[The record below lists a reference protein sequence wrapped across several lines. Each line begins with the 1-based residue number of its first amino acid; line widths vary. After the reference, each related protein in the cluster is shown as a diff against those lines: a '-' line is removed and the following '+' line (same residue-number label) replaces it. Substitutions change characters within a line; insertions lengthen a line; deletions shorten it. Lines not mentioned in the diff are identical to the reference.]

1 LLNKAWQPKALGK
14 NFYNKKEISMKTGLF
29 ILSLFASGATFAAD
43 SFKVSS
49 RVLNNGEL
57 VASPVIELEANKM
70 ATVKIGNDFSYSL
83 TVTPQADQ
91 SADVATA
98 VTVAGKTITPKMN
111 VTLDKEATV
120 QIGQQTLSIVV
131 SKVVSKTAQ

>member
-1 LLNKAWQPKALGK
+1 
-14 NFYNKKEISMKTGLF
+14 MKTALF
-29 ILSLFASGATFAAD
+29 ILSLLACNTSFAAD

-70 ATVKIGNDFSYSL
+70 ATVKIGNDFIYSL

-91 SADVATA
+91 SADVATS

-111 VTLDKEATV
+111 VTLDKAATV

-131 SKVVSKTAQ
+131 SKVDSKVGSAVGNRQQ

>member
-1 LLNKAWQPKALGK
+1 
-14 NFYNKKEISMKTGLF
+14 MKTGLF

>member
-1 LLNKAWQPKALGK
+1 
-14 NFYNKKEISMKTGLF
+14 MKTGLF

-70 ATVKIGNDFSYSL
+70 ATVKINITFFIMLSY
-83 TVTPQADQ
+83 
-91 SADVATA
+91 DV
-98 VTVAGKTITPKMN
+98 N
-111 VTLDKEATV
+111 
-120 QIGQQTLSIVV
+120 
-131 SKVVSKTAQ
+131 